1 MDDATI
7 DTKIEAYAERRKLQE
22 ARHAAGVVDLLARRE
37 DLAGVNLLADHV
49 REAVGWS
56 A

>member
-1 MDDATI
+1 MDDTTI
-7 DTKIEAYAERRKLQE
+7 DTKIAAYTERRKLQE

-49 REAVGWS
+49 REAVSWS